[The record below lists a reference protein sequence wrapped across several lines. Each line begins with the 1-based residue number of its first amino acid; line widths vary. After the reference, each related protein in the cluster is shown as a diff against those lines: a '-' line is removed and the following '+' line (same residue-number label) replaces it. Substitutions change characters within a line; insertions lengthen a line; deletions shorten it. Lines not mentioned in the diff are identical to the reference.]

1 MSIAEYH
8 TANIAAWLRRTEPK
22 LPEPIVQMRAAK
34 IHNMRING
42 LKAQITL
49 ETPVKKN
56 NVKSYIY

>member
-1 MSIAEYH
+1 MSIEQYH
-8 TANIAAWLRRTEPK
+8 IENIAAWLRRTEPK
-22 LPEPIVQMRAAK
+22 LPELTVQMRAK
-34 IHNMRING
+34 TIHEMRING